1 MGHIK
6 RLFGIGAVV
15 VALLLTFVIGWLV
28 ASLGIG
34 STMDLESLPELERQF
49 AERMRDVSLVGR
61 FTIAGR
67 EDESARPDRYDI
79 ASVEKVGGD
88 RWRFN
93 TRLRYGERDVTLPVA
108 VTMLWTDDTPMVM
121 LTDTTIPTLGTFSAR
136 VFFYEDRYAG
146 TWQHGEIGGHMFG
159 NIEPTAD
166 AGP

>member
-67 EDESARPDRYDI
+67 EDESAPSGPVRY
-79 ASVEKVGGD
+79 
-88 RWRFN
+88 R
-93 TRLRYGERDVTLPVA
+93 
-108 VTMLWTDDTPMVM
+108 
-121 LTDTTIPTLGTFSAR
+121 
-136 VFFYEDRYAG
+136 
-146 TWQHGEIGGHMFG
+146 QC
-159 NIEPTAD
+159 
-166 AGP
+166 